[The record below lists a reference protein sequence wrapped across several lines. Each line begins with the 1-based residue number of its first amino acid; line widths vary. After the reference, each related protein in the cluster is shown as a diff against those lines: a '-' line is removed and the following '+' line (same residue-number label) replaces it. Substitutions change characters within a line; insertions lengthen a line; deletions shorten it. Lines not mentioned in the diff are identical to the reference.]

1 MAGVMFQRP
10 SPGLV
15 LYLVAMAGL
24 SLAVIGL
31 VEMMARQAF
40 ASLAVMQS
48 DEGSASSR
56 VEVGLEAHARS
67 AEWQPTSYVVE
78 IRAVAPPQLSAGALA
93 RGMDYAER
101 LPLPPP
107 PGHAM
112 PSGKR
117 HPVVK
122 ARVAVRVAGWVK
134 RMKPA
139 PKTMTARK
147 EIQETKGNY
156 DETPARIIERSLM
169 AGL

>member
-1 MAGVMFQRP
+1 MFQRP

-15 LYLVAMAGL
+15 LYLITMAGL
-24 SLAVIGL
+24 SLTTIGL

-48 DEGSASSR
+48 DEGSPSSR

-78 IRAVAPPQLSAGALA
+78 MRAVAPPQLSAGALA
-93 RGMDYAER
+93 RGMDDAER
-101 LPLPPP
+101 LPLPP
-107 PGHAM
+107 GHAM
-112 PSGKR
+112 PSAKR